1 MVLKNTDSLHLLL
14 RNQAWVFCF
23 FLNKNVN
30 LSLFDFLASFFLF

>member
-14 RNQAWVFCF
+14 TIRHEFF